1 MHSDSISST
10 GLNSSSVE
18 SPFVVADRPWALL
31 PMGSKKFCFS
41 LSAAIFGIKVLR
53 KYDKPKEKKEKNR
66 KMFVANAVLLTRRRG
81 SKIFGGAIL
90 IAVARLCH
98 TGQAR
103 QPQALER
110 SRRIAQ
116 SQRLAAGSA
125 VCFNF
130 LWRLGDSSPNSLRWR
145 VALVL
150 IAGYVYAKEET

>member
-1 MHSDSISST
+1 
-10 GLNSSSVE
+10 
-18 SPFVVADRPWALL
+18 
-31 PMGSKKFCFS
+31 
-41 LSAAIFGIKVLR
+41 
-53 KYDKPKEKKEKNR
+53 
-66 KMFVANAVLLTRRRG
+66 MFVANAVLLTRRRG